1 MDTKV
6 AQSTRCHFNQSMY
19 AYERGGGGGG
29 GGVERKN
36 QQKHYITHGK
46 DITNQSS
53 QCCNMIIIRLLSTI
67 MRQFLFCVH
76 YTFTCVKAC
85 LTYGLTIR
93 IRAHRS
99 RYI

>member
-19 AYERGGGGGG
+19 AYERGRGGGWRG
-29 GGVERKN
+29 R
-36 QQKHYITHGK
+36 ILLTHGK